1 MKVNKMF
8 EFLRIIKE
16 KNSLEREL
24 ELYKYK
30 NQKLQERLDEQSALV
45 LQYEYLYKNEM
56 QKRFELLRILD
67 DYEKNKKE
75 GDG

>member
-1 MKVNKMF
+1 MF
-8 EFLRIIKE
+8 GFVKNIKE

-30 NQKLQERLDEQSALV
+30 YEKIKERLYEQSALV

-56 QKRFELLRILD
+56 QKRFELLRILNE
-67 DYEKNKKE
+67 YEKQKNE
-75 GDG
+75 S

>member
-1 MKVNKMF
+1 MF

-30 NQKLQERLDEQSALV
+30 NQKLKKRLDEQSALA
-45 LQYEYLYKNEM
+45 LQYKYLYEDEM
-56 QKRFELLRILD
+56 QKRFDALKILSE
-67 DYEKNKKE
+67 YEKR
-75 GDG
+75 

>member
-1 MKVNKMF
+1 MF

-24 ELYKYK
+24 QLYKYK

-56 QKRFELLRILD
+56 QKRFELLRILNE
-67 DYEKNKKE
+67 YEKQKNE
-75 GDG
+75 I

>member
-1 MKVNKMF
+1 MF
-8 EFLRIIKE
+8 RFLRIIKE

-24 ELYKYK
+24 QLYKYK

-56 QKRFELLRILD
+56 QKRFDALKILSE
-67 DYEKNKKE
+67 YEKKMNI
-75 GDG
+75 GG

>member
-1 MKVNKMF
+1 MF

-24 ELYKYK
+24 QLYKYK

-56 QKRFELLRILD
+56 QKRFDALKILSE
-67 DYEKNKKE
+67 YEKKMNI
-75 GDG
+75 GG

>member
-1 MKVNKMF
+1 MF

-30 NQKLQERLDEQSALV
+30 NQKLKKRLDEQSALA
-45 LQYEYLYKNEM
+45 LQYKYLYEDEM
-56 QKRFELLRILD
+56 QKRFDALKILSE
-67 DYEKNKKE
+67 YEKKMNI
-75 GDG
+75 GG

>member
-1 MKVNKMF
+1 MF

-30 NQKLQERLDEQSALV
+30 NQKLKKRLDEQSALS
-45 LQYEYLYKNEM
+45 LQYKYLYEDEM
-56 QKRFELLRILD
+56 QKRFDALKILNE
-67 DYEKNKKE
+67 YEKKMNIW
-75 GDG
+75 G

>member
-1 MKVNKMF
+1 MF